1 MLARTKLQEAKRI
14 YPIPPT
20 FLSAFVYAPILFA
33 RNVSRT
39 SLHTNSKKVDFDFV
53 GALSDSVVDHS
64 IMSRLDSA
72 LDSCVR
78 LEVKIKVVPGI
89 RW

>member
-1 MLARTKLQEAKRI
+1 MLARTQVARSETNL
-14 YPIPPT
+14 PP
-20 FLSAFVYAPILFA
+20 FPQHLSALSYTLLFF
-33 RNVSRT
+33 
-39 SLHTNSKKVDFDFV
+39 SLDFV